1 MPGKATVPSHH
12 TLVNHGFIAGYRE
25 SGAESTCELS
35 KHLQAPGCPCDDFA
49 SCATSAGPRWP
60 PRDLGR
66 VNISPRGL
74 GDSVLIPSMPPL
86 ASVFLQRE
94 PALPASGLHL
104 QPGLTKGLRRRRW
117 GCSQY
122 PARARHP
129 AGPLAKRHPPSWLVA
144 EQISR
149 QDAGKS
155 FLLRR
160 RARMGASL
168 PAELRQPVAQ
178 LPSLHTC
185 SARLR

>member
-1 MPGKATVPSHH
+1 MVLLQGIGSPEQRAPAS
-12 TLVNHGFIAGYRE
+12 
-25 SGAESTCELS
+25 SQSTCKLLAALAMT
-35 KHLQAPGCPCDDFA
+35 LQALL
-49 SCATSAGPRWP
+49 PRW
-60 PRDLGR
+60 DLGR
-66 VNISPRGL
+66 ANTSPGGP
-74 GDSVLIPSMPPL
+74 GDSMFIPSMPPL
-86 ASVFLQRE
+86 ASVLLQRE
-94 PALPASGLHL
+94 PALPASGLHP

-117 GCSQY
+117 GGSQH

-129 AGPLAKRHPPSWLVA
+129 AGLPGPLAKQHPPSWPVA
-144 EQISR
+144 VQISR